1 MKRFEFNYSDK
12 FSCINK
18 ECKHNCCIGWDIKID
33 KKSLDKY
40 KGLKTT
46 DQRFNDSSFN
56 KNFFSMKNG
65 RCPFLD
71 SDNLCHIIKNYG
83 EKSLCTTC
91 KTHPRFKS
99 FFTGVTETG
108 LGLYC
113 EHACKI
119 ILSQKEKMKLVLV
132 KDDNKPNAFTKHE
145 KTVLSFRKKVIN
157 ILQNRKLSIKDRI
170 SLLLM
175 LAQIDLNKK
184 SFFDWINAFCD
195 LEKLQIND
203 FSFDNLKTH
212 SSFSPIIN
220 GFDLEYEQLLCYLSF
235 RHLSRAIDSL
245 DLRVRLAFVI
255 LSFYVI
261 NQIFYYSLDK
271 SLETLVEACRFY
283 SSEIETNDDN
293 IYALI
298 DHIEGLVSFI

>member
-1 MKRFEFNYSDK
+1 MKRFEFNYSNK

-33 KKSLDKY
+33 KNSLDRY

-46 DQRFNDSSFN
+46 DQRFSDSSFN
-56 KNFFSMKNG
+56 KNFFNMKDG

-71 SDNLCHIIKNYG
+71 GDNLCHIIKNYG

-99 FFTGVTETG
+99 FFTGLTETG

-132 KDDNKPNAFTKHE
+132 KGDNKPNAFTKHE

-157 ILQNRKLSIKDRI
+157 ILQNRKLSITDRI
-170 SLLLM
+170 ALLQSLT
-175 LAQIDLNKK
+175 QIDLNKN
-184 SFFDWINAFCD
+184 SFSDWINAFCD
-195 LEKLQIND
+195 LEKLQINE
-203 FSFDNLKTH
+203 FSFEELKKQ
-212 SSFSPIIN
+212 SSFAPIVS
-220 GFDLEYEQLLCYLSF
+220 DMDKEYEQLLCYLAF

-298 DHIEGLVSFI
+298 DHIEGLVTFI

>member
-18 ECKHNCCIGWDIKID
+18 DCKHNCCIGWDIKID

-40 KGLKTT
+40 NGLKTT
-46 DQRFNDSSFN
+46 DQRFNDNSFN
-56 KNFFSMKNG
+56 QNFFSMKNG

-71 SDNLCHIIKNYG
+71 GDNLCHIIKNYG

-99 FFTGVTETG
+99 FFTNVTETG

-113 EHACKI
+113 EYACKI

-132 KDDNKPNAFTKHE
+132 KDDNKPSAFTKHE

-157 ILQNRKLSIKDRI
+157 ILQNRKLPIKDRI
-170 SLLLM
+170 SLLQS

-184 SFFDWINAFCD
+184 SFSDWINAFCD
-195 LEKLQIND
+195 LEKLQINE
-203 FSFDNLKTH
+203 FSFEKLKIQ
-212 SSFSPIIN
+212 SSFAPIVS
-220 GFDLEYEQLLCYLSF
+220 GFDLEYEQLLCYLAF

-255 LSFYVI
+255 LSFYII

-271 SLETLVEACRFY
+271 SLKTLVEACRFY

-293 IYALI
+293 IYSLI